1 MQCTNA
7 EERGV
12 AALKPRSKTYC
23 VKTQKEEG
31 SAGPQSRR
39 RLAGLKPRKKGT
51 RWAKDK
57 EEWGFLV
64 RYAEGRGLPIPISQ
78 QKGAN

>member
-31 SAGPQSRR
+31 SAGPKRRR

-64 RYAEGRGLPIPISQ
+64 QNAKARGLAGP
-78 QKGAN
+78 KY